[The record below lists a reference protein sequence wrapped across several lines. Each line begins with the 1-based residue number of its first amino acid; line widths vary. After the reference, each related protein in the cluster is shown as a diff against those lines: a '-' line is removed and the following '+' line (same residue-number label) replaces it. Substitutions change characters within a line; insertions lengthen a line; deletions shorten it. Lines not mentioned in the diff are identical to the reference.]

1 MEWLINAIKEHPTI
15 GNEILSNIQNN
26 PYLRNGAHFHHERY
40 DGKGYPS
47 HLSGEQIP
55 ELARIIAVADSY
67 DAMTSNRS
75 YRSYLSQE
83 RVREELVKGLGTQ
96 FDPKYAQIMI
106 DEVDKD
112 KTYQMRQHNE

>member
-1 MEWLINAIKEHPTI
+1 
-15 GNEILSNIQNN
+15 
-26 PYLRNGAHFHHERY
+26 
-40 DGKGYPS
+40 
-47 HLSGEQIP
+47 
-55 ELARIIAVADSY
+55 
-67 DAMTSNRS
+67 MTSNRS

-112 KTYQMRQHNE
+112 KTYQMRQHSE